1 MEYFYGKKISE
12 DFVKTKLNWNSRK
25 YIEEAKKLAKISEIH
40 LKKCYICGSANS
52 KTVSS
57 FYGIKYQMCLNCSHV
72 YANKR
77 LSEDKLTEYYSE
89 NQIYSTNTYANKE
102 LIKIREKV
110 FKEKIHFVKKFTK
123 KKNWLDI
130 GSADGASVLAAIKEG
145 FLCKGI
151 EISETSR
158 KFAKKYHNINLYSD
172 SLTSFEKINKKKW
185 DVISFFGVLE
195 HLPDPISALKTS
207 YRLLNDNGL
216 VVIEVPN
223 YQSVSSYVQELSGL
237 ADRHLVPYTHIMM
250 FTENSIKYA
259 LKKTGFESIAF
270 WYYGMDMIEL
280 LKHLSKE
287 KKFKNSN
294 LDNFLQKNLNKIQLI
309 IDKNKNSDF
318 LYVIGRKIKR

>member
-12 DFVKTKLNWNSRK
+12 DFVKTKLNWNSKK
-25 YIEEAKKLAKISEIH
+25 YIEDAKKIAKISDIQQ
-40 LKKCYICGSANS
+40 KKCFICGSDRS

-57 FYGIKYQMCLNCSHV
+57 FYGIKYKMCLNCSHV

-77 LSEDKLTEYYSE
+77 LSEEKLTEFYSE
-89 NQIYSTNTYANKE
+89 NKIYSTNTYANKQ

-110 FKEKIHFVKKFTK
+110 FKSKIQFVKKFTK

-130 GSADGASVLAAIKEG
+130 GSADGASVIAAIKEG
-145 FLCKGI
+145 FSCEGI
-151 EISETSR
+151 EISEPSR
-158 KFAKKYHNINLYSD
+158 KFAKKYHNIDLYPD
-172 SLTSFEKINKKKW
+172 SLFLFEKINKKKW
-185 DVISFFGVLE
+185 NVISFFGVLE
-195 HLPDPISALKTS
+195 HLPDRFSALKTS
-207 YRLLNDNGL
+207 YRLLDDNGI

-250 FTENSIKYA
+250 FTENSMKYA

-287 KKFKNSN
+287 KNFKNSK

-309 IDKNKNSDF
+309 IDENKKSDF
-318 LYVIGRKIKR
+318 LYVIGAKMKK